1 MKKLLGFA
9 LLSLFSFKSWAI
21 DEPTQPPAKSPRA
34 LVFELGNTA
43 PDITPERPSFLP
55 VGYEGDSEYI
65 PGPDDIAQAISTATT
80 REAKNAAIDAFLQ
93 HRYLDQVD
101 ELTFSPDRETV
112 LKKWLDTEGALPIVL
127 ATNDAGAIVF
137 AGTFEELH
145 TADAN
150 LFYGESLQSR
160 IENFNSDATALAHE
174 IKWDQLE
181 IGGPAPDI
189 KGQITLDPEKLTVI
203 EFFATWCRH
212 CMEAVPAMN
221 RLHSQFGDK
230 INLQVFGAFSRQ
242 GSTEVEKA
250 AKFAQFLETYK
261 THIQFP
267 ATYATEETI
276 YHWMIPAFKSQQEMQ
291 VPFSLVVDPSG
302 KILFMGDPKDLEA
315 VITAIHEGKWNE
327 TSELWARYER
337 AMSLGRWEES
347 LQILDLLKTIDPES
361 SNIYTLKQ
369 AQNLTTLIPQG
380 VARAKALLQELS
392 EAFVL
397 DPANLARVL
406 TLYIH
411 PRILPQNRNYKAAEE
426 IVELVEEELTRNRAA
441 YNGKLFSLVDPLVE
455 YYRQHKDF
463 KKARELQEA
472 ISSDLQEF
480 ESPEVSPEARE
491 YQKNKSAQTL
501 LDIAEQSGEMSCE
514 ARSSAQGPQ
523 LTLPVAHQIPQSS
536 VRPTAGWEELSPRP
550 RSSLP

>member
-1 MKKLLGFA
+1 MKKLLGLA
-9 LLSLFSFKSWAI
+9 LLGLFSFKSWAE
-21 DEPTQPPAKSPRA
+21 DETSQPPAGKSRA
-34 LVFELGNTA
+34 LIFELGNTA
-43 PDITPERPSFLP
+43 PEITPERPSFLP

-65 PGPDDIAQAISTATT
+65 PGPEDIAQAISTAAT
-80 REAKNAAIDAFLQ
+80 REAKNAAIDAFLR
-93 HRYLDQVD
+93 HRYLNQVD
-101 ELTFSPDRETV
+101 ELTFLPDRETV
-112 LKKWLDTEGALPIVL
+112 LKKWLETDGALPIVL
-127 ATNDAGAIVF
+127 ATNDAAKIVF
-137 AGTFEELH
+137 AGTFEDLH
-145 TADAN
+145 SADPN

-160 IENFNSDATALAHE
+160 IEKLTADATAVAQK

-212 CMEAVPAMN
+212 CMEAIPAMN
-221 RLHSQFGDK
+221 RLHKEFADK
-230 INLQVFGAFSRQ
+230 INLQVFGVFSQQ
-242 GSTEVEKA
+242 GSTEEEKA
-250 AKFAQFLETYK
+250 AIFNRFLDTHK
-261 THIQFP
+261 AHIQFP
-267 ATYATEETI
+267 ATYATEETV
-276 YHWMIPAFKSQQEMQ
+276 YRWMIPAFKSQQEMQ

-302 KILFMGDPKDLEA
+302 KILFMGDPNDLEY
-315 VITAIHEGKWNE
+315 VITAVAEGTWNE

-347 LQILDLLKTIDPES
+347 LQILDLLKTIDPER

-392 EAFVL
+392 NAFVL

-411 PRILPQNRNYKAAEE
+411 PRILPQNRNYKAAKE
-426 IVELVEEELTRNRAA
+426 IVELVEEELAKNRAA

-455 YYRQHKDF
+455 YYRQHKNF
-463 KKARELQEA
+463 KRARELQEA

-480 ESPEVSPEARE
+480 ESPEVSPKARE

-501 LDIAEQSGEMSCE
+501 LDIADQSGEMSCE
-514 ARSSAQGPQ
+514 ARSSAKGPN
-523 LTLPVAHQIPQSS
+523 LTLPVAHNIPQSS
-536 VRPTAGWEELSPRP
+536 VRPTAVWEELSPRP